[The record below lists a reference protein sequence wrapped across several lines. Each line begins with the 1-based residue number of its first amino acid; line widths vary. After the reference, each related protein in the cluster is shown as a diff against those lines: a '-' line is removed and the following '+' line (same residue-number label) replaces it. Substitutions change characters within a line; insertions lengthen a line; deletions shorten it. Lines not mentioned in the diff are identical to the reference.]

1 MKSPIVKSTLREI
14 KSTFGRYLAIIMIIA
29 LGVGFFAG
37 LKVTRPAMLKTGQ
50 KYLSEADMYD
60 FRLLSTLG
68 YTDKEVE
75 KLAEIEG
82 VEYAVGS
89 FSTDGVFDIGA
100 SEDFSSAH
108 GRSRWRYGRL
118 TECFTAL
125 LRLNMYLTFRLQ

>member
-89 FSTDGVFDIGA
+89 FSTEISVDRK
-100 SEDFSSAH
+100 
-108 GRSRWRYGRL
+108 RSLPHIRSPKRSIS
-118 TECFTAL
+118 
-125 LRLNMYLTFRLQ
+125 